1 MNKTILAIDI
11 GTTNI
16 VTVVARNDFDN
27 RINILGVGNNQT
39 NGIEKG
45 LITDIQHVG
54 EIIKKSVEDAKKNA
68 EASIDEVYISFSASS
83 TRNVFSKG
91 AVNIP
96 NGIITEKEIY
106 QVMKMAHYNAN
117 IVPDYEAIHV
127 FPISFKVDDS
137 GEFSN
142 PLNMNAS
149 RLEVSAY
156 IVTAKKTAIT
166 NIKSA
171 LKLAGIENSTFVL
184 HGYAAAL
191 ATVNDEQKK
200 FGVAVLD
207 IGSGTSDL
215 IIYKGNSI
223 IYSDFLPVGSLSITN
238 DLSIMLHTPP
248 IAAETV
254 KVKYG
259 SLIPT
264 DDNDENA
271 IRKIQVPLIGNEQ
284 ETKEVSV
291 DMIQTIIHA
300 RAEETLIFLSN
311 KLKMSGLSDKI
322 GAGII
327 LTGGMSQLEGI
338 DELASMIFGTIPIK
352 VANPKNIK
360 NGYIDF
366 DNPMMSTTVGLLLYG
381 LDLNPTFELDSNQRL
396 RKQVSIKEQKQQKQE
411 IPVMQNNKHIQQS
424 PKIDIGDIGDIKKN
438 TNPLGKAWNKI
449 LEWF

>member
-16 VTVVARNDFDN
+16 ITVVARNDFDN
-27 RINILGVGNNQT
+27 RINILGVSSNPT

-45 LITDIQHVG
+45 LINDIQNVG
-54 EIIKKSVEDAKKNA
+54 EIIKVSVESAKKSA
-68 EASIDEVYISFSASS
+68 EATIDEVYVSFSAAS
-83 TRNVFSKG
+83 TKNIISKG

-96 NGIITEKEIY
+96 NGIITEKEIN
-106 QVMKMAHYNAN
+106 QVMQMAHYNAN

-149 RLEVSAY
+149 RLEVSVY

-166 NIKSA
+166 NTKNA
-171 LKLAGIENSTFVL
+171 LKVAGIENSTFVL
-184 HGYAAAL
+184 HGYASAL
-191 ATVNDEQKK
+191 SIMSEEQKK

-207 IGSGTSDL
+207 MGSSTSDL
-215 IIYKGNSI
+215 IIYRGNSI
-223 IYSDFLPVGSLSITN
+223 VYSDFLPVGSVNITN
-238 DLSIMLHTPP
+238 DLSVMLHTPA

-259 SLIPT
+259 SLIPI
-264 DDNDENA
+264 DENDEN
-271 IRKIQVPLIGNEQ
+271 IIKKVQVPLIGNEL
-284 ETKEVSV
+284 ETKEVSI

-300 RAEETLIFLSN
+300 RVEETLIFLAN
-311 KLKMSGLSDKI
+311 KIKSSGLSDKI

-327 LTGGMSQLEGI
+327 LTGGMSKLEGI
-338 DELASMIFGTIPIK
+338 EELASIIFGNMPVK
-352 VANPKNIK
+352 VTNPKNIK
-360 NGYIDF
+360 NGYLDF
-366 DNPMMSTTVGLLLYG
+366 NNPTMSTTVGLLLYG
-381 LDLNPTFELDSNQRL
+381 LDLSPSFELDSNKRL
-396 RKQVSIKEQKQQKQE
+396 RKAPMLKSTTPRQD
-411 IPVMQNNKHIQQS
+411 IPLVDKNIRPTK
-424 PKIDIGDIGDIKKN
+424 GDLTELSQLKKSN
-438 TNPLGKAWNKI
+438 TNSFSKMWNKI